1 MRRLGKLLLIV
12 GLALGGLAIVKRE
25 ALLRLHAVNT
35 LFAEDRI
42 VRNFSTMNQ
51 MFNFVPLSRGT
62 GPASPLPQGSDITL
76 PPGYNAWVRDRQ
88 VTSVVVLRDGAVV
101 HEAYYLGTGPQDLRI
116 SWSVAKSFLSA
127 LIGVLLDEGKITSLD
142 DPVTRYAP
150 ALIGGAYDGATIRD
164 VLQMSS
170 GVTFDEDYLD
180 FWSDINKMGRILA
193 LGGSMDGFA
202 TDLTERFQPPGT
214 GFKYVSIDTHVL
226 GMVARGATGQSVAQL
241 LSDRVLTTMGLEAE
255 PYYLTDGYGV
265 AFVLGGLNMTTR
277 DYARLGL
284 MYLQDGRLNGQQ
296 IIPQDWVRES
306 TTPSAK
312 TAAGALQYGYQ
323 WWMPEDAIPGEFLA
337 RGVYGQYVYVNRA
350 DGVVIATTAADRG
363 FRAPG
368 VTEFMIDPRRDINQ
382 AARQEAKYWK
392 KTQV

>member
-1 MRRLGKLLLIV
+1 MHRLGKFLLILV
-12 GLALGGLAIVKRE
+12 LALGGLAIVKRE

-35 LFAEDRI
+35 LFSQDRI

-51 MFNFVPLSRGT
+51 MFNFVPLPRGT
-62 GPASPLPQGSDITL
+62 GPVSPLPQGADMTL
-76 PPGYNAWVRDRQ
+76 PSGYDAWVRDRQ

-101 HEAYYLGTGPQDLRI
+101 NEAYYLDTGPQDLRI

-127 LIGVLLDEGKITSLD
+127 LIGILRDKGDITSLD
-142 DPVTRYAP
+142 DPVTRYVP
-150 ALIGGAYDGATIRD
+150 ALTDGAYDGATIRD

-180 FWSDINKMGRILA
+180 FWSDINKMGRVLA

-214 GFKYVSIDTHVL
+214 GFQYVSIDTHVL

-241 LSDRVLTTMGLEAE
+241 LSDRVLTPMGLEAE

-284 MYLQDGRLNGQQ
+284 MYLQDGQLNGQQ
-296 IIPQDWVRES
+296 IVPRDWVRES

-312 TAAGALQYGYQ
+312 TAPGALQYGYQ
-323 WWMPEDAIPGEFLA
+323 WWMPADAAPGEFLA

-350 DGVVIATTAADRG
+350 DGVVIATTGADRG
-363 FRAPG
+363 FRTPG
-368 VTEFMIDPRRDINQ
+368 VTEFMIDTLRDISQ
-382 AARQEAKYWK
+382 AARQEAK
-392 KTQV
+392 